1 MNTPKKEVVEF
12 AEHELGGK
20 LMQVVVAQLEGQR
33 KPWNELPEDTQ
44 AIALNAMTHAVDAAV
59 RAAVHIIASDNRSSM
74 HATVE
79 SVTFKDGVK
88 AVLSLLKGPAAHD
101 LADAEGHTALVI
113 VGDFGKFTEGGQK
126 VEPEPGQGR
135 LPLHVTFKD
144 GIEAA
149 VEKADDFI
157 IGDDPEEDSEPAVEP
172 VPEVHKLKDGK
183 FEIVIGPDKL
193 HYPDSPESFRT
204 AARAEDWLQKHMEKQ
219 EETLLATAI
228 EAFKTA
234 GKDAGEKP
242 DEERNWDEGFARVRK
257 RYPADFCEEYYTEL
271 SAAFAAGYE
280 EGTDTE

>member
-1 MNTPKKEVVEF
+1 VNAPVKKEVVEF

-33 KPWNELPEDTQ
+33 KSWNELPEDTQ

-59 RAAVHIIASDNRSSM
+59 RAAVHIIASDNRSAM
-74 HATVE
+74 QATVE

-113 VGDFGKFTEGGQK
+113 VGDLGKFTEGGQK

-135 LPLHVTFKD
+135 LPLHGAQDVA
-144 GIEAA
+144 GGEAGLLPPLGEELPVPEAA
-149 VEKADDFI
+149 
-157 IGDDPEEDSEPAVEP
+157 P

-193 HYPDSPESFRT
+193 HYPESPESFKT

-228 EAFKTA
+228 EAFKA
-234 GKDAGEKP
+234 GGKAEGEKP
-242 DEERNWDEGFARVRK
+242 DEERSYEDGFERVK
-257 RYPADFCEEYYTEL
+257 KQYPADFFEEHYTEL
-271 SAAFAAGYE
+271 SAGYADGFE